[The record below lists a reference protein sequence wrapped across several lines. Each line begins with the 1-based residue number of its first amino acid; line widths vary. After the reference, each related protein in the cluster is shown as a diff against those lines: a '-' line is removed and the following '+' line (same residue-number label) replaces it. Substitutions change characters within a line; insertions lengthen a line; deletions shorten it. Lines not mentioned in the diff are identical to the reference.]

1 MQRIVQSTAS
11 FSAAM
16 EEKWPGSIVV
26 LLITPVN
33 NNRHHGTHI
42 HAEPIPDTYSAKI
55 TIYSSE
61 DCAEE
66 NRLAGPFESNSWHE
80 TQKSAVTMAAMMLL
94 HAEDV
99 DVAVH
104 KPIELTW
111 RFRI

>member
-26 LLITPVN
+26 LLITPVMSKTVN
-33 NNRHHGTHI
+33 PVLYG
-42 HAEPIPDTYSAKI
+42 YKAKI

-61 DCAEE
+61 DFVEE
-66 NRLAGPFESNSWHE
+66 NRLAGPIKGRSESCRG
-80 TQKSAVTMAAMMLL
+80 TQEAVSAAAMTLL
-94 HAEDV
+94 HVEGIDA
-99 DVAVH
+99 AYQSS
-104 KPIELTW
+104 ELTW